1 MKLIIRYTLIV
12 AISFAFI
19 NVLVAQDAAGK
30 KKKKKSK
37 KAEIELPSV
46 SQELLDS
53 LAANFVWVTGGKFMM
68 GDYAGEADEKPAYE
82 VVVDGFA
89 ISKYPVTQRQ
99 WTAIMGSSPS
109 EFKGCDQC
117 PIDMVSWDDAQHF
130 IAILNKLTGKNY
142 ALPTEAE
149 WEYAAKGGLKSQ
161 GLRYSGADNIE
172 AVGWYTGNSGRHPH
186 PVGEKTPNEL
196 GLYDM
201 TGNVWEWCRDWY
213 NKNYYELRESNNPT
227 GPASGAARV
236 RRGGSWFT
244 QEVSCRTS
252 SRNSVKQDYK
262 DDSGGFRLV
271 QYPN

>member
-130 IAILNKLTGKNY
+130 IETLNELTGKKY

>member
-1 MKLIIRYTLIV
+1 MS
-12 AISFAFI
+12 ISFR
-19 NVLVAQDAAGK
+19 NVLVVILSVVLTNAVMAQDSGGRKNK
-30 KKKKKSK
+30 KKKKDTKS
-37 KAEIELPSV
+37 ELPAV
-46 SQELLDS
+46 NQGLLDS
-53 LAANFVWVTGGKFMM
+53 LAADFVWVTGGKFIM
-68 GDYAGEADEKPAYE
+68 GDYGGDADEKPAYE
-82 VVVDGFA
+82 VIVDGFA

-99 WTAIMGSSPS
+99 WTAIMGSNPS
-109 EFKGCDQC
+109 QFTGCDQC
-117 PIDMVSWDDAQHF
+117 PVDMVSWDDAQRF
-130 IAILNKLTGKNY
+130 IEILNEVSGKNY

-149 WEYAAKGGLKSQ
+149 WEYAAKGGLKTR
-161 GLRYSGADNIE
+161 GFRYSGSDDIN
-172 AVGWYTGNSGRHPH
+172 AVGWFTGNSGRHPH
-186 PVGEKTPNEL
+186 PVGEKAPNEL

-227 GPASGAARV
+227 GPSSGSGRV

-252 SRNSVKQDYK
+252 VRNSVKQDYK

>member
-1 MKLIIRYTLIV
+1 MS
-12 AISFAFI
+12 ISFR
-19 NVLVAQDAAGK
+19 NVLVVILSVVLTNAVMAQDSGGRKNK
-30 KKKKKSK
+30 KKKKDTKS
-37 KAEIELPSV
+37 ELPAV
-46 SQELLDS
+46 NQGLLDS
-53 LAANFVWVTGGKFMM
+53 LAADFVWVTGGKFIM
-68 GDYAGEADEKPAYE
+68 GDYGGDADEKPAYE
-82 VVVDGFA
+82 VTVDGFA

-99 WTAIMGSSPS
+99 WAAIMGSNPS
-109 EFKGCDQC
+109 QFTGCDQC
-117 PIDMVSWDDAQHF
+117 PVDMVSWDDAQRF
-130 IAILNKLTGKNY
+130 IEILNKVSGKNY

-149 WEYAAKGGLKSQ
+149 WEYAAKGGLKTR
-161 GLRYSGADNIE
+161 GFRYSGSDDIN
-172 AVGWYTGNSGRHPH
+172 AVGWFTGNSGRHPH
-186 PVGEKTPNEL
+186 PVGEKAPNEL

-227 GPASGAARV
+227 GPSSGSGRV

-252 SRNSVKQDYK
+252 TRNSVKQDYK